1 LPFSVFSI
9 LVADPERTFYATFP
23 SVTTSKVSKESEG
36 HLITPTTSEKL
47 FRVAALGGLAAV
59 LSLIASPEAT
69 AGRKRGLH
77 PATPPPPRAVRYP
90 GDADLS
96 EALRK
101 VVENKPFSS
110 ARTSIQVL
118 DAESGQSVFSHDPD
132 MVLKPASNMK
142 VVTSATAVALLGP
155 EFRFKTAFY
164 ASRPPD
170 ASGVVHG
177 DIFIKGGGS
186 PGLVGE
192 EWWLIAR
199 RMRALGITKIEGD
212 VVGDDTYF
220 DDVRRGP
227 RWPSPVV
234 DNPYNAP
241 VSALSCFYSSVS
253 ITVTPTSPGRPP
265 EVFLDPFSSYFRVVN
280 RAITSSQG
288 LDLRVGRQWDGQ
300 QNIIHVE
307 GRIPTGSGP
316 ITTYRSV
323 EEPTLY
329 ALSAF
334 KDAVAREGIAITGTL
349 RAGVVPRGSHFLHVH
364 ESKPLADLIQ
374 DMNKESNNFMAESIL
389 KTIGAETGGA
399 PGSSQKGAAAVK
411 RYLETL
417 GVSTEGLVQVDG
429 SGLSPDNRVSSNILA
444 RILLATRNDF
454 QAAPEFMASLP
465 IGGIDGTLDHRMM
478 GGPATRKIRAK
489 TGFINGVSSLSGY
502 AWNENGRLLVFS
514 ILVNDAGGGL
524 GDVIRSVDR
533 FCSTLVRSSLPPGS
547 PIVPTPAAE
556 GG

>member
-1 LPFSVFSI
+1 
-9 LVADPERTFYATFP
+9 VAPA
-23 SVTTSKVSKESEG
+23 KVSKDSEE
-36 HLITPTTSEKL
+36 HLITPTTSTKL
-47 FRVAALGGLAAV
+47 FRIAAIGGLLAALAL
-59 LSLIASPEAT
+59 LASPDAT
-69 AGRKRGLH
+69 AAKKRAPH
-77 PATPPPPRAVRYP
+77 PATPPPPRATTYP
-90 GDADLS
+90 GDADLQ

-101 VVENKPFSS
+101 IVENKPFSS

-155 EFRFKTAFY
+155 EFRFRTIFY
-164 ASRPPD
+164 ASKPPD
-170 ASGVVHG
+170 AAGVVHG
-177 DIFIKGGGS
+177 DLLIKGGGS

-199 RMRALGITKIEGD
+199 RIRSLGITKIDGD

-253 ITVTPTSPGRPP
+253 ITVTPTSTGRPP
-265 EVFLDPFSSYFRVVN
+265 EVFLDPFSSYFKVDN
-280 RAITSSQG
+280 RAVTSAQG

-307 GRIPTGSGP
+307 GRIPAGSAP

-334 KDAVAREGIAITGTL
+334 RDAAAREGIAITGSL
-349 RAGVVPRGSHFLHVH
+349 RTGVVPKGSHFLHVH

-411 RYLETL
+411 HYLETL
-417 GVSTEGLVQVDG
+417 GVATDGLVQVDG
-429 SGLSPDNRVSSNILA
+429 SGLSPENRVSANILA
-444 RILLATRNDF
+444 RLLLATRNDF

-478 GGPATRKIRAK
+478 GSAATRKIRAK

-547 PIVPTPAAE
+547 PSVPAPAAE